1 MKLEEWRARR
11 QEGEAFVLPS
21 GLEVRLK
28 RAALLDL
35 VHGGQIPSELRAPVG
50 EMMQRKQDKPV
61 DLADMEKFAAVL
73 DVVARACIVQP
84 AELDVS
90 ELPVADKQEIFNW
103 ANQAAGKLQP
113 FRPEQDAGVESSFSV
128 GDVQPEAKRG
138 SRAG

>member
-11 QEGEAFVLPS
+11 QEGEGFVLPS

-35 VHGGQIPSELRAPVG
+35 VHGGQVPSELRAPVG
-50 EMMQRKQDKPV
+50 EMLQRKADKPV
-61 DLADMEKFAAVL
+61 DLADLERFGAVL
-73 DVVARACIVQP
+73 DVVARACIVEP

-90 ELPVADKQEIFNW
+90 ELPAADKQEIYNW

-113 FRPEQDAGVESSFSV
+113 FRPEPDAGMESSFAV
-128 GDVQPEAKRG
+128 GDVQPATKRG
-138 SRAG
+138 GGG